1 MTEKP
6 EDGEVVE
13 SLQIV
18 DNNSLSSGP
27 PVRLLTRTERLR
39 RRRAVALSVVIIGS
53 FAVILTVS
61 AIRLATR
68 PESGVNL
75 GSDTFR
81 VGSARDLARRV
92 RADDYPLLFQDLRDK
107 SIDVWVDHDRRQP
120 FYRGWRAIEAHAPR
134 APRTCQLEWTGSGYK
149 DPCDGK
155 TYPATGDGLR
165 RFKTKVVDGFVVVDF
180 TKY

>member
-1 MTEKP
+1 MT
-6 EDGEVVE
+6 DVG
-13 SLQIV
+13 
-18 DNNSLSSGP
+18 DNTSPSGP
-27 PVRLLTRTERLR
+27 PVRLLTRNERLR

-61 AIRLATR
+61 AIRLATQ
-68 PESGVNL
+68 PDSGVNL

-81 VGSARDLARRV
+81 VGSARELAKRI

-107 SIDVWVDHDRRQP
+107 SIDVWVDHDRRRP
-120 FYRGWRAIEAHAPR
+120 FYRGWRAIEAHAPN

-155 TYPATGDGLR
+155 TYPPTGVGLR
-165 RFKTKVVDGFVVVDF
+165 RFETKVVEGFVVVDF
-180 TKY
+180 TRSADTDG